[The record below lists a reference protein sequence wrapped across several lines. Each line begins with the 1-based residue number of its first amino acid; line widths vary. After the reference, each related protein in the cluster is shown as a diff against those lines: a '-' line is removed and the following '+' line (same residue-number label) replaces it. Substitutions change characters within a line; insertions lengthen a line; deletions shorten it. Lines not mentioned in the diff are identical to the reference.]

1 MKTLTRTICLT
12 LTLLLGSVGTSWGAD
27 NEISEKVIKYFES
40 EKESLV
46 IKAFWTSQDTLNLTA
61 INNNNISTYSIL
73 ACAKLRDIGFSTK
86 DIQLRIIDHRR
97 YESDGSINVL
107 NEFFCKKKGPKVL
120 HYSPTQTPPSEN
132 IIIQPKA
139 TKQVKKVA
147 DIDFEDIR
155 YTMLNTTE
163 AKFKALAR
171 DLEGQHVR
179 WTGWVKEVNE
189 KMFGGYE
196 LWIDMDDPDE
206 VISVQDVTFPI
217 SEKLAMEFD
226 LEDEVT
232 FEGDISSVMYILGSC
247 QVYLKNVEV
256 ISY

>member
-1 MKTLTRTICLT
+1 MSKTTKTLRTICLT

-120 HYSPTQTPPSEN
+120 YDSPTQTPPSEN
-132 IIIQPKA
+132 VIIQQKVPDKEVI
-139 TKQVKKVA
+139 VKLFKSDKELIARDAAWTSDNVFKVGVA
-147 DIDFEDIR
+147 DNGTNMDGYAEYICLTLRHLGYF
-155 YTMLNTTE
+155 T
-163 AKFKALAR
+163 R
-171 DLEGQHVR
+171 D
-179 WTGWVKEVNE
+179 
-189 KMFGGYE
+189 
-196 LWIDMDDPDE
+196 
-206 VISVQDVTFPI
+206 ISVYVIDYFRLI
-217 SEKLAMEFD
+217 R
-226 LEDEVT
+226 EDKWINLGKY
-232 FEGDISSVMYILGSC
+232 FCKKREGDWVFYHENGQLWFTEMKKA
-247 QVYLKNVEV
+247 VRK
-256 ISY
+256 